1 MLSIAHLIVATTQ
14 DDKTIKIKQTSS
26 NEDKVIVRRKPIADR
41 INPEMGGSINSLGF
55 FLCLADDQNTAKVYV
70 DCGVARCKNHGTWG
84 TNVL

>member
-41 INPEMGGSINSLGF
+41 INPEMGGSINSLGVF
-55 FLCLADDQNTAKVYV
+55 MSDK
-70 DCGVARCKNHGTWG
+70 
-84 TNVL
+84 